1 MYAKSIL
8 SEAHLKR
15 VTVVMPP
22 ELHKRLKFLS
32 IQCDTT
38 MNDLILR
45 SVEKYLSKTGYEKDG
60 LGWIDGVDL

>member
-1 MYAKSIL
+1 MYANENH

-15 VTVVMPP
+15 VTVVMSP

-38 MNDLILR
+38 MNELILR
-45 SVEKYLSKTGYEKDG
+45 SVEKYLQESGYEKNE
-60 LGWIDGVDL
+60 